1 MQLWEAKS
9 VRVELDAT
17 QWSQLR
23 NSGFELC
30 LESNVEKKYRQEPRP
45 LRATFWQSQSE

>member
-1 MQLWEAKS
+1 MQLWEAKA

-30 LESNVEKKYRQEPRP
+30 LESNVEKKYR
-45 LRATFWQSQSE
+45 